1 MKKFVILSA
10 VFLLAAII
18 LPSGSASGKYNVSK
32 PTVTD
37 GNPMPPPI
45 PPKPGALMA
54 DGAGLN
60 ATTNRDFASGHPAW
74 WRLRDRWINA
84 CLSPLMGCQQP
95 PLC

>member
-10 VFLLAAII
+10 VLLLAAII

-32 PTVTD
+32 PTVAD

-54 DGAGLN
+54 DGNPMPPPIPPNPSL
-60 ATTNRDFASGHPAW
+60 
-74 WRLRDRWINA
+74 
-84 CLSPLMGCQQP
+84 PLM
-95 PLC
+95 LV